1 LKVKYQVSEKGNTVT
16 ARISGQMT
24 FSDRG
29 EVSDLALALTRGKAE
44 DIQVDLSAVEYI
56 DSAGLGILLILREAA
71 QEKGRAI
78 TLSGMSGS
86 VKEVLDLACFDTLFT
101 FKS

>member
-1 LKVKYQVSEKGNTVT
+1 MKYQVSEKGNTAT

-29 EVSDLALALTRGKAE
+29 EVSGLALALTRGNLPE
-44 DIQVDLSAVEYI
+44 IVVDLSAVEYI
-56 DSAGLGILLILREAA
+56 DSAGLGVLLILREAA
-71 QEKGRAI
+71 QEKGRTI
-78 TLSGMSGS
+78 TLTGS

-101 FKS
+101 FKP

>member
-1 LKVKYQVSEKGNTVT
+1 MKYQVSEKGNTAT

-29 EVSDLALALTRGKAE
+29 EVSGLALALTRGNLPE
-44 DIQVDLSAVEYI
+44 IVVDLSAVEYI
-56 DSAGLGILLILREAA
+56 LLILRESA
-71 QEKGRAI
+71 QEKGRKI
-78 TLSGMSGS
+78 TLSGMTGS
-86 VKEVLDLACFDTLFT
+86 VKEVLELACFDTLFT

>member
-1 LKVKYQVSEKGNTVT
+1 MKYQVAEKGNTVT

-29 EVSDLALALTRGKAE
+29 EVSELSLALMRGNLP
-44 DIQVDLSAVEYI
+44 DIIVDLSAVEYI

-71 QEKGRAI
+71 QEKGRKI
-78 TLSGMSGS
+78 TLSGMTGS
-86 VKEVLDLACFDTLFT
+86 VKEVLELACFDTLFT

>member
-1 LKVKYQVSEKGNTVT
+1 VKYQVSEKGNTAT

-29 EVSDLALALTRGKAE
+29 EVSGLALALTRGNLPE
-44 DIQVDLSAVEYI
+44 IVVDLCAVEYI
-56 DSAGLGILLILREAA
+56 DSAGLGVLLILREAA
-71 QEKGRAI
+71 QEKGRTI
-78 TLSGMSGS
+78 TLTGMTGS

-101 FKS
+101 FKP